1 MDFTDWAI
9 TLLLIHLL
17 GLAVAARYEDND
29 DRRRTRHRSTTKPSD
44 PPDQGT
50 PPVTKTLLV
59 ATAAA
64 VALVYAG
71 AAFFDRMQADAYQSA
86 ALRCAQVD
94 PDLAPSQCEQ
104 FKTAAGQTQT
114 QPKQE

>member
-1 MDFTDWAI
+1 MDADLAAWA
-9 TLLLIHLL
+9 TGLLTFHLL
-17 GLAVAARYEDND
+17 GLAVAAWAISQEPG
-29 DRRRTRHRSTTKPSD
+29 TPEPPQPVPSD
-44 PPDQGT
+44 PPDQGA

-86 ALRCAQVD
+86 ALRG
-94 PDLAPSQCEQ
+94 LLRSH
-104 FKTAAGQTQT
+104 AGRRLSVRR
-114 QPKQE
+114 PALCPG